1 LHFISRAQFCY
12 AVCRPGLSL
21 GQYSSALDGRNY
33 RRDRIRIDHRRRCH
47 IGDRHHRAFRSSPF
61 LSSHHKRRR
70 FGSFALLQKKQ
81 CRSATTRQSTMS
93 WTASLPLVGD
103 HRGKAPRLIQS
114 ANPKGK
120 VGLVATRD
128 LQRFIGDVEGEDLFL
143 FSRQDGHHTDPFSL
157 SLTTVSAKDQIF
169 KNRSWT
175 DARQSITLG

>member
-1 LHFISRAQFCY
+1 MPGGLRCGPAIAMGRVQSRKRRSKTKF
-12 AVCRPGLSL
+12 AV
-21 GQYSSALDGRNY
+21 SSR
-33 RRDRIRIDHRRRCH
+33 
-47 IGDRHHRAFRSSPF
+47 SPF

-81 CRSATTRQSTMS
+81 YRSATTRQSTMS

-120 VGLVATRD
+120 IGLVATRD

-157 SLTTVSAKDQIF
+157 SLTTVSAKDEIF